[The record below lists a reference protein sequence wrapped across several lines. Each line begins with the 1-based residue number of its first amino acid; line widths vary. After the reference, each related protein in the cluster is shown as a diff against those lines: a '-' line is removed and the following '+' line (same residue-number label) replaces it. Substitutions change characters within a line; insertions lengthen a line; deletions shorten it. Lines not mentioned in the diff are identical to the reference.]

1 MTPSAKVGVGARAR
15 GGGADVSH
23 PPGGRLE
30 EWRGGVSLGEGGGGL
45 TGLNRRHSPVLLLH
59 TGEVNKSIPGAG
71 RGLSYLPPCC
81 YCCLPPTQMV
91 GLPFSPLPSHPRDA
105 SLRPDGG
112 SLGAIVVCVW
122 GGGGGGGE
130 GLLWFMVT
138 LQSQNDT
145 GIPGWQIGG

>member
-1 MTPSAKVGVGARAR
+1 MEG
-15 GGGADVSH
+15 
-23 PPGGRLE
+23 
-30 EWRGGVSLGEGGGGL
+30 GGVSRGWGGGGL

-91 GLPFSPLPSHPRDA
+91 GLPFSPFPSHPRDA

-112 SLGAIVVCVW
+112 SLGAIV
-122 GGGGGGGE
+122 GGGGRGYCGSCSLCKVRMIPEYQGGR
-130 GLLWFMVT
+130 
-138 LQSQNDT
+138 
-145 GIPGWQIGG
+145 